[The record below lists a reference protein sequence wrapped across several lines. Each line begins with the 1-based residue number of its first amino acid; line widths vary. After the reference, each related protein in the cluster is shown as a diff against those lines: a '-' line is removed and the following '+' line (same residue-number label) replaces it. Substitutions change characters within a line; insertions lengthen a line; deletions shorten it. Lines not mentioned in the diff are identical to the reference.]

1 MDADYAALQLRRGAS
16 AAEIRSNF
24 LALSRRHHPDRGGD
38 AALFRRVSQAYQ
50 RLSRPGDGAGGGGP
64 SGPRATRE
72 NAPAAWARPEAPER
86 GAQGVL
92 ALEHDPQLEAAFRFA
107 GETRKHLHVIDR
119 YPAHAGWTF
128 SSSGAECGPS
138 CLTHVAP
145 ATPDGVACASH
156 KRVHRCAA
164 GVCCSEERA
173 CPMTVL
179 CLAQQWRQ
187 RQPGVLPAEALAAH
201 QCTPAK
207 CRWTELPQLRH
218 PPRGPPQR
226 RVYVCAASGR
236 PHICTAAQ
244 CRAGREKQVLDERGG
259 LARQWR
265 CQISDMPLG
274 PLTPWQD
281 GITLAL
287 GTAEVGRLEW
297 GGGSAASN
305 AGSRGAAQISSG
317 RGGGGRGAAQMMA
330 GRGGGRGSA
339 PPSVAGRGGA
349 GRGPAGAGRSGPPA
363 PQSLGRGAPQ
373 GGGRGAPQ
381 PLFKRPR
388 LGER

>member
-16 AAEIRSNF
+16 AAEVRASY
-24 LALSRRHHPDRGGD
+24 LSLSRRHHPDRGGD

-50 RLSRPGDGAGGGGP
+50 RLSRPSSGEASGP
-64 SGPRATRE
+64 PAPRATRE
-72 NAPAAWARPEAPER
+72 NAPAAWARPDAAPER
-86 GAQGVL
+86 GAHGLL
-92 ALEHDPQLEAAFRFA
+92 ALEHDPRLEAAFRFA

-128 SSSGAECGPS
+128 SANGSECGPS

-145 ATPDGVACASH
+145 ATPDGVACSLH

-187 RQPGVLPAEALAAH
+187 REPGVLPAEALASH
-201 QCTPAK
+201 QCSPGK

-218 PPRGPPQR
+218 PARGPPQR

-265 CQISDMPLG
+265 CQISDMALG

-297 GGGSAASN
+297 GSGVAAPN
-305 AGSRGAAQISSG
+305 AG
-317 RGGGGRGAAQMMA
+317 RGGRGGAPMPAGRGAGRGAAQMLA
-330 GRGGGRGSA
+330 GRGGGSGTPLLS
-339 PPSVAGRGGA
+339 GA
-349 GRGPAGAGRSGPPA
+349 GRGRGPPP

-373 GGGRGAPQ
+373 GGGRGTLQQ
-381 PLFKRPR
+381 PPFKRPR
-388 LGER
+388 LMGDKR